1 MKKRYSLLII
11 LACQSVVS
19 QTINIPDPSFK
30 TMLLNPQYIAGDSSG
45 SDYGLDIDTN
55 NDGEIQVSEAV
66 LVTGLKMNT
75 SVITSTND
83 ILSLEG
89 IQYFTN
95 VKSISCMGNQLTSLD
110 VSVLPSL
117 EYLNCGHNLISSLN
131 VSGLNHLELLWCDSN
146 LLTTLNI
153 SGLPALKT
161 VFCHDNYLT
170 SLNLNELP
178 VFIAL
183 VCSNNDLAELHLN
196 NITTLR
202 ELFADGNMLTSMD
215 LSGLSNLNYVVL
227 DSNQFAS
234 IDISPLSSLTTLSL
248 SNNPISELDMSGNPE
263 LRSLFIDNTLFT
275 TIDCSATAIGQ
286 ISCGNNPGLTSI
298 NVKNGV
304 FSQSEFDMLYFAF
317 MFENLPAL
325 TSICVDNGE
334 QWNLNGTNYNSGG
347 NAVVYTGENCDIVA
361 QPMGVNEEKL
371 AVFIV
376 YPNPFTNELSFTSDI
391 EISAIEILDLN
402 GRIVSLPPFSINN
415 NSARMVLEDN
425 LQKGIY
431 MLKASTMDGREII
444 QKIIKE

>member
-1 MKKRYSLLII
+1 MKKLCCLLII
-11 LACQSVVS
+11 AAFQSVVS
-19 QTINIPDPSFK
+19 QTINIPDNNFK
-30 TMLLNPQYIAGDSSG
+30 AKLLSTQYVAGNTAGD
-45 SDYGLDIDTN
+45 DYGWNIDSN
-55 NDGEIQVSEAV
+55 NDGEIQVSEAL
-66 LVTGLKMNT
+66 LVTGLNMNT
-75 SVITSTND
+75 SVTTPTND

-95 VKSISCMGNQLTSLD
+95 VKRIRCMGNQLTSLD
-110 VSVLPSL
+110 VSMLPSL

-131 VSGLNHLELLWCDSN
+131 VSGLNHLELLWCDNN

-161 VFCHDNYLT
+161 VFCQDNHLT

-178 VFIAL
+178 VFIDL
-183 VCSNNDLAELHLN
+183 ICSNNDLAELHLN
-196 NITTLR
+196 NITSIR
-202 ELFADGNMLTSMD
+202 ELLADGNMLTSMD
-215 LSGLSNLNYVVL
+215 FSGLIDLNYVVL

-263 LRSLFIDNTLFT
+263 LGSLFIDNTLFT

-286 ISCGNNPGLTSI
+286 LSCSNNPGLTSI

-317 MFENLPAL
+317 MFEDLPAL

-347 NAVVYTGENCDIVA
+347 NAVVYTGENCDIIA

-371 AVFIV
+371 AAFIV
-376 YPNPFTNELSFTSDI
+376 YPNPFTNELSVTSDI

-402 GRIVSLPPFSINN
+402 GRIVSAPSFSGNN
-415 NSARMVLEDN
+415 NGGKISLKDN
-425 LQKGIY
+425 LQNGIY
-431 MLKASTMDGREII
+431 LLKATTADGRQIM
-444 QKIIKE
+444 QKIVKQ